1 MFEMTKE
8 KEESAS
14 SQGGLQD
21 KSEKMKVVDETQTR
35 LALGVTPEEAA
46 TFTQE
51 VKKIGELSPKLF
63 ARVLTGLYLLDLL
76 GAEQADEIIAGRLV
90 MNRWPKPKAVN
101 SMAISIMEDG
111 MQIMLLV
118 IPGTVAVKMGY
129 AVEDFEG
136 NQIPEDQLART
147 VVIVDGQTRYMA
159 IKKIM
164 KEHPDKTP
172 ANVFAYFPT
181 NWTDLTKMLQAINL
195 KVFTWKNS
203 DYITGVIGLDSID
216 KETKAALKYVQAL
229 ERLGYNYTAACELV
243 TLHKGIIKK
252 PGLVKAMS
260 GTTDKLKFDDAK
272 YGIEIHKAAQ
282 GKFAAKNEDV
292 LMNKAVPEFVIDKW
306 NGVCNDL
313 SKKEAKAY
321 MVTFFN
327 SLSGDEIKEI
337 VSPSGYKRGCGK
349 SKAAFVTDLFND
361 AFDKFAANH
370 PLEEFKGKAE

>member
-1 MFEMTKE
+1 MKKE
-8 KEESAS
+8 QEEPVC

-21 KSEKMKVVDETQTR
+21 TMETIEVADTATQGSGLPVVDAEFCQNAVR
-35 LALGVTPEEAA
+35 KIKEVVPEHAFEILAAFFILDFNGIIKVG
-46 TFTQE
+46 
-51 VKKIGELSPKLF
+51 KIK
-63 ARVLTGLYLLDLL
+63 
-76 GAEQADEIIAGRLV
+76 IGRLV

-101 SMAISIMEDG
+101 SLAVSIMEDG

-118 IPGTVAVKMGY
+118 IPGTVALQMGY

-136 NQIPEDQLART
+136 NRIPEEQLVRT

-164 KEHPDKTP
+164 KEHPDKAP

-216 KETKAALKYVQAL
+216 KETKAALEYVQAL
-229 ERLGYNYTAACELV
+229 ERLGYNYTAACEFI

-260 GTTDKLKFDDAK
+260 GTADKLKFDDAK

-282 GKFAAKNEDV
+282 GKFAAKNEKV

-306 NGVCNDL
+306 NGICNDL
-313 SKKEAKAY
+313 SKKEATAY
-321 MVTFFN
+321 MVAFFN

-370 PLEEFKGKAE
+370 PLDEFKERVQ

>member
-1 MFEMTKE
+1 M
-8 KEESAS
+8 KEEKIKIAPAS
-14 SQGGLQD
+14 FQGGLQD
-21 KSEKMKVVDETQTR
+21 KREEINVVDETQVK
-35 LALGVTPEEAA
+35 LAPGVTPEEAA

-51 VKKIGELSPKLF
+51 VKKIGELSPKHF
-63 ARVLTGLYLLDLL
+63 ARVFMGLYLLDLL
-76 GAEQADEIIAGRLV
+76 GAEQADEIIAGRVV

-101 SMAISIMEDG
+101 SMAVSIMEDG

-136 NQIPEDQLART
+136 NRIPEEQLARA

-164 KEHPDKTP
+164 KEHPDKAP
-172 ANVFAYFPT
+172 ANVFAYFPA

-216 KETKAALKYVQAL
+216 KDIKNALEYVQAL

-243 TLHKGIIKK
+243 TMHKGIIKK

-321 MVTFFN
+321 MVAFFN

-361 AFDKFAANH
+361 AFDKFTANH
-370 PLEEFKGKAE
+370 PLDEFKERVQ

>member
-1 MFEMTKE
+1 M
-8 KEESAS
+8 KEEKIKIAPAS

-21 KSEKMKVVDETQTR
+21 KREEMNVVDETQVK
-35 LALGVTPEEAA
+35 LAPGVTPEEAA
-46 TFTQE
+46 TFTQK
-51 VKKIGELSPKLF
+51 VKKFGELSPKHF
-63 ARVLTGLYLLDLL
+63 ARVFMGLYLFDLL
-76 GAEQADEIIAGRLV
+76 GAEQAGEIIAGRVV

-111 MQIMLLV
+111 IQIMLLV
-118 IPGTVAVKMGY
+118 IPGTVAVQMGY

-136 NQIPEDQLART
+136 NRIPEEQLSRT

-164 KEHPDKTP
+164 KEHPDKAP

-229 ERLGYNYTAACELV
+229 EKSGYNYTAACEFI

-260 GTTDKLKFDDAK
+260 GTADKLKFDDAK

-282 GKFAAKNEDV
+282 GKFAAKNENV

-306 NGVCNDL
+306 NDLCNNL
-313 SKKEAKAY
+313 NKKEATCC
-321 MVTFFN
+321 MVAFFN

-337 VSPSGYKRGCGK
+337 VSLSGYKRGCGRP
-349 SKAAFVTDLFND
+349 KASFVTDLFNE
-361 AFDKFAANH
+361 AFNRFIANH
-370 PLEEFKGKAE
+370 PLDEFKERD

>member
-1 MFEMTKE
+1 MKE
-8 KEESAS
+8 AKETPAS
-14 SQGGLQD
+14 SQGELQD
-21 KSEKMKVVDETQTR
+21 KRAEKEVLDETQVR
-35 LALGVTPEEAA
+35 LAPDVTPEEAA
-46 TFTQE
+46 AFDQE
-51 VKKIGELSPKLF
+51 VKKFSKLPPKKF
-63 ARVLTGLYLLDLL
+63 AFAFTGLYLLKLFD
-76 GAEQADEIIAGRLV
+76 AEQAGEIIVGRLV

-101 SMAISIMEDG
+101 SMAVSIMEDG

-118 IPGTVAVKMGY
+118 IPGTVAVQMGY

-136 NQIPEDQLART
+136 NRIPEEQLSRT

-164 KEHPDKTP
+164 KEHPDKAP

-203 DYITGVIGLDSID
+203 DYITGVIGLDNID
-216 KETKAALKYVQAL
+216 KEVKAALKYVQAL

-313 SKKEAKAY
+313 SKKEATAY
-321 MVTFFN
+321 MIAFFN
-327 SLSGDEIKEI
+327 SMSGDEIKEI

-349 SKAAFVTDLFND
+349 PKASFVTDLFND
-361 AFDKFAANH
+361 AFDKFLANH
-370 PLEEFKGKAE
+370 PLDEFKNKTQQ

>member
-1 MFEMTKE
+1 M
-8 KEESAS
+8 KEEKIKIASVS

-21 KSEKMKVVDETQTR
+21 KREEMNVVDETQVK
-35 LALGVTPEEAA
+35 LAPGVTPEEAA

-51 VKKIGELSPKLF
+51 VKKIGELSPKHF
-63 ARVLTGLYLLDLL
+63 ARVFMGLYLLDLL
-76 GAEQADEIIAGRLV
+76 GAEQADEIIAGRVV

-118 IPGTVAVKMGY
+118 IPGTVAMKMGY

-136 NQIPEDQLART
+136 NRIPEEQLVRT

-216 KETKAALKYVQAL
+216 KDIKNALEYVQAL

-243 TLHKGIIKK
+243 TMHKGIIKK

-292 LMNKAVPEFVIDKW
+292 LMNKAVPEFVISKW

-313 SKKEAKAY
+313 SKKEATAY
-321 MVTFFN
+321 MVAFFN

-361 AFDKFAANH
+361 AFDKFTANH
-370 PLEEFKGKAE
+370 PLDEFKERVQ

>member
-1 MFEMTKE
+1 M
-8 KEESAS
+8 KEEKIKIAPAS
-14 SQGGLQD
+14 FQGGLQD
-21 KSEKMKVVDETQTR
+21 KREEMNVVDETQVK
-35 LALGVTPEEAA
+35 LAPGVTPEEAA

-51 VKKIGELSPKLF
+51 VKKIGELSPKHF
-63 ARVLTGLYLLDLL
+63 VRVFMGLYLLDLL
-76 GAEQADEIIAGRLV
+76 GAEQADEIIAGRVV

-101 SMAISIMEDG
+101 SIAISIMEDG

-136 NQIPEDQLART
+136 NRIPEDQLVRT

-164 KEHPDKTP
+164 KEHPDKAP
-172 ANVFAYFPT
+172 ANAFAYFPT

-306 NGVCNDL
+306 NVVCNDL
-313 SKKEAKAY
+313 SKKEATAY
-321 MVTFFN
+321 MVAFFN
-327 SLSGDEIKEI
+327 SLSGDKIKEI

-349 SKAAFVTDLFND
+349 SKASFVTGLFND

-370 PLEEFKGKAE
+370 PLEGFKGKAE

>member
-1 MFEMTKE
+1 M
-8 KEESAS
+8 KEEKIKIAPAS

-21 KSEKMKVVDETQTR
+21 KREEMNVVDETQVK
-35 LALGVTPEEAA
+35 LAPGVTPEEAA

-51 VKKIGELSPKLF
+51 VKKIGELSPKHF
-63 ARVLTGLYLLDLL
+63 ARVLTGLYLFDLL
-76 GAEQADEIIAGRLV
+76 GAEQAGEIIAGRVV

-101 SMAISIMEDG
+101 SMAVSIMEDG

-118 IPGTVAVKMGY
+118 IPGTVAVQMGY

-136 NQIPEDQLART
+136 NRIPEDQLVQT

-164 KEHPDKTP
+164 KEHPDKAP

-216 KETKAALKYVQAL
+216 KETKAALKYVQTL

-243 TLHKGIIKK
+243 TMHKGIIKK

-260 GTTDKLKFDDAK
+260 GTADKLKFDDAK

-306 NGVCNDL
+306 NGICNDL
-313 SKKEAKAY
+313 SKKEATAY
-321 MVTFFN
+321 IVAFFN

-349 SKAAFVTDLFND
+349 SKASFVTDLFND

-370 PLEEFKGKAE
+370 PLEDFKERVQ

>member
-1 MFEMTKE
+1 MTKA
-8 KEESAS
+8 KEEPVC

-21 KSEKMKVVDETQTR
+21 TMETIEVADTATQGSGLPVVDAEFCQDAVGKIKEIDPEHVFEVASALTI
-35 LALGVTPEEAA
+35 LAFNGIIEAG
-46 TFTQE
+46 
-51 VKKIGELSPKLF
+51 KIKIG
-63 ARVLTGLYLLDLL
+63 RV
-76 GAEQADEIIAGRLV
+76 V

-101 SMAISIMEDG
+101 NMAISIMEDG

-118 IPGTVAVKMGY
+118 IPGAVAVKMGY

-136 NQIPEDQLART
+136 NRIPEEQLART

-164 KEHPDKTP
+164 KEHPDKAP

-203 DYITGVIGLDSID
+203 DYITGVIGLDNID
-216 KETKAALKYVQAL
+216 KEVKAALKYVQAL
-229 ERLGYNYTAACELV
+229 EKSGYNYTAACEFI

-282 GKFAAKNEDV
+282 GKFAAKNENV
-292 LMNKAVPEFVIDKW
+292 LMNKAVPEFAIDKW
-306 NGVCNDL
+306 NGICNDL

-321 MVTFFN
+321 MVAFFN

-370 PLEEFKGKAE
+370 PLDGFKGKAE

>member
-1 MFEMTKE
+1 MFEMTKA
-8 KEESAS
+8 KEEPVC

-21 KSEKMKVVDETQTR
+21 TMETIEVADTATQGSGLPVVDAEFCQDAVGKIKEIDPEHVFEVASALTI
-35 LALGVTPEEAA
+35 LAFNGIIEAG
-46 TFTQE
+46 
-51 VKKIGELSPKLF
+51 KIK
-63 ARVLTGLYLLDLL
+63 
-76 GAEQADEIIAGRLV
+76 IGRLV

-101 SMAISIMEDG
+101 NMAISIMEDG

-136 NQIPEDQLART
+136 NRIPEEQLVRT

-164 KEHPDKTP
+164 KEHPDKAP

-216 KETKAALKYVQAL
+216 KDTKNALEYVQAL
-229 ERLGYNYTAACELV
+229 ERLGYNYTAACEFI

-292 LMNKAVPEFVIDKW
+292 LMNKTVPEFVISKW

-313 SKKEAKAY
+313 SKKEATAY
-321 MVTFFN
+321 MVAFFN

-349 SKAAFVTDLFND
+349 SKASFVTDLFND
-361 AFDKFAANH
+361 AFDKFTANH
-370 PLEEFKGKAE
+370 PLDEFKERVQ

>member
-1 MFEMTKE
+1 M
-8 KEESAS
+8 KEEKIKIASVS
-14 SQGGLQD
+14 SQGGLQ
-21 KSEKMKVVDETQTR
+21 EKREEMNVVDETQAR
-35 LALGVTPEEAA
+35 LSPDVTPEEAA

-51 VKKIGELSPKLF
+51 VKKFGELSPKHF
-63 ARVLTGLYLLDLL
+63 ARVFMGLYLLDLL
-76 GAEQADEIIAGRLV
+76 GAEQTDEIIAGRLV

-136 NQIPEDQLART
+136 NRIPEEQLVRA

-216 KETKAALKYVQAL
+216 KDTKNALEYVQTL

-313 SKKEAKAY
+313 SKKEATAY
-321 MVTFFN
+321 MVAFFN

-349 SKAAFVTDLFND
+349 SKASFVTDLFND

-370 PLEEFKGKAE
+370 PLDGFKERVQ

>member
-1 MFEMTKE
+1 MKTETVN
-8 KEESAS
+8 SIS
-14 SQGGLQD
+14 SQEGLQ
-21 KSEKMKVVDETQTR
+21 EKREETNVVDETQAR
-35 LALGVTPEEAA
+35 LATYVTPGEAA

-51 VKKIGELSPKLF
+51 VKKICELSPKLF

-101 SMAISIMEDG
+101 SMAVSIMEDG

-118 IPGTVAVKMGY
+118 IPGTVAVQMGY

-136 NQIPEDQLART
+136 NQIPEEQLART

-159 IKKIM
+159 IRKIM
-164 KEHPDKTP
+164 KEHPDKAP

-203 DYITGVIGLDSID
+203 DFITGVIGLDNID
-216 KETKAALKYVQAL
+216 EDVKVALKYVKTL
-229 ERLGYNYTAACELV
+229 EESGYNYTAACEFV

-313 SKKEAKAY
+313 IKKEAKAY
-321 MVTFFN
+321 MVAFFN

>member
-1 MFEMTKE
+1 MFEMTKA
-8 KEESAS
+8 KEEPVC

-21 KSEKMKVVDETQTR
+21 TMETIEVADTATQGSGLPVVDAEFCQDAVGKIKEIDPEHVFEVASALTI
-35 LALGVTPEEAA
+35 LAFNGIIEAG
-46 TFTQE
+46 
-51 VKKIGELSPKLF
+51 KIKIG
-63 ARVLTGLYLLDLL
+63 RG
-76 GAEQADEIIAGRLV
+76 V

-129 AVEDFEG
+129 TVEDFEG
-136 NQIPEDQLART
+136 NRIPEEQLART

-164 KEHPDKTP
+164 KEHPDKAP

-203 DYITGVIGLDSID
+203 DYITGVIGLDNID
-216 KETKAALKYVQAL
+216 KEVKAALEYVQTL
-229 ERLGYNYTAACELV
+229 ERLGYNYTAACEFIS
-243 TLHKGIIKK
+243 LHKGIIKK
-252 PGLVKAMS
+252 PRLVKAMS

-292 LMNKAVPEFVIDKW
+292 LMNKAVPEFVISKW
-306 NGVCNDL
+306 NGICNDL
-313 SKKEAKAY
+313 SKKEATTY
-321 MVTFFN
+321 MVAFFN

-349 SKAAFVTDLFND
+349 SKDSFVTDLFND

-370 PLEEFKGKAE
+370 LLDEFKERVQ

>member
-1 MFEMTKE
+1 MFEMTKA
-8 KEESAS
+8 KEEPVC

-21 KSEKMKVVDETQTR
+21 TMETIEVADTATQGSGLPVVDAEFCQDAVGKIKEIDPEHVFEVASALTI
-35 LALGVTPEEAA
+35 LAFNGIIEAG
-46 TFTQE
+46 
-51 VKKIGELSPKLF
+51 KIKIG
-63 ARVLTGLYLLDLL
+63 RV
-76 GAEQADEIIAGRLV
+76 V

-129 AVEDFEG
+129 VVEDFEG
-136 NQIPEDQLART
+136 NQIPEEQLART

-164 KEHPDKTP
+164 KEHPDKAP

-203 DYITGVIGLDSID
+203 DYITGVIGLDNID
-216 KETKAALKYVQAL
+216 KEVKAALKYVQAL
-229 ERLGYNYTAACELV
+229 ERLGYNYTAACEFI

-292 LMNKAVPEFVIDKW
+292 LMNKAVPEFVISKW
-306 NGVCNDL
+306 NGICNDL
-313 SKKEAKAY
+313 SKKEATTY
-321 MVTFFN
+321 MVAFFN

-349 SKAAFVTDLFND
+349 SKASFVTDLFND

-370 PLEEFKGKAE
+370 PLDEFKERVQ

>member
-1 MFEMTKE
+1 M
-8 KEESAS
+8 KEEKIKIASVS

-21 KSEKMKVVDETQTR
+21 KREEMNVVDETQVK
-35 LALGVTPEEAA
+35 LAPGVTPEEAA

-51 VKKIGELSPKLF
+51 VKKIGELSPKHF
-63 ARVLTGLYLLDLL
+63 ARVFMGLYLLDLL
-76 GAEQADEIIAGRLV
+76 GAEQADEIIAGRVV

-118 IPGTVAVKMGY
+118 IPGTVAMKMGY

-136 NQIPEDQLART
+136 NRIPEEQLVRT

-216 KETKAALKYVQAL
+216 KDTKNALEYVQTL

-260 GTTDKLKFDDAK
+260 GTADKLKFDDAK

-306 NGVCNDL
+306 NGICNDL
-313 SKKEAKAY
+313 SKKEATAY
-321 MVTFFN
+321 MVAFFN
-327 SLSGDEIKEI
+327 SLSGDEIKEF

-349 SKAAFVTDLFND
+349 SKASFVTDLFND
-361 AFDKFAANH
+361 AFDKFSANH
-370 PLEEFKGKAE
+370 SLDEFKERVQ

>member
-1 MFEMTKE
+1 MKNE
-8 KEESAS
+8 KETPAS

-21 KSEKMKVVDETQTR
+21 KREEMKVVDETQVK
-35 LALGVTPEEAA
+35 LAPGVTPEEAA

-51 VKKIGELSPKLF
+51 VKKIGELSPKHF
-63 ARVLTGLYLLDLL
+63 VRVFMGLYLLDLL
-76 GAEQADEIIAGRLV
+76 GAEQADEIIAGRVV

-136 NQIPEDQLART
+136 NRIPEEQLVRT

-159 IKKIM
+159 IRKIM
-164 KEHPDKTP
+164 KEHPDKAP
-172 ANVFAYFPT
+172 ANAFAYFPT
-181 NWTDLTKMLQAINL
+181 NWTDLTRMLQAINL

-216 KETKAALKYVQAL
+216 KKTKAALKYVQAL
-229 ERLGYNYTAACELV
+229 ERLGYNYTAACEFI

-306 NGVCNDL
+306 NGICNDL
-313 SKKEAKAY
+313 SKKEATAY
-321 MVTFFN
+321 MVAFFN
-327 SLSGDEIKEI
+327 SLGGDEIKEF

-349 SKAAFVTDLFND
+349 SKASFVTDLFND

-370 PLEEFKGKAE
+370 PLEGFKGKAE

>member
-1 MFEMTKE
+1 MGTETVTPVC
-8 KEESAS
+8 
-14 SQGGLQD
+14 SQGGLQ
-21 KSEKMKVVDETQTR
+21 KKREEMNVVDETQAR
-35 LALGVTPEEAA
+35 LSPGVTPEEAA
-46 TFTQE
+46 TFTQK
-51 VKKIGELSPKLF
+51 VKKFGELSPKHF
-63 ARVLTGLYLLDLL
+63 ARVFMGLYLFDLL
-76 GAEQADEIIAGRLV
+76 GAEQAGEIIAGRVV

-118 IPGTVAVKMGY
+118 IPGTVAVQMGY

-136 NQIPEDQLART
+136 NRIPEEQLSRT

-164 KEHPDKTP
+164 KEHPDKAP

-229 ERLGYNYTAACELV
+229 EKSGYNYTAACEFI

-260 GTTDKLKFDDAK
+260 GTADKLKFDDAK

-292 LMNKAVPEFVIDKW
+292 LMNKAVPEFVISKW
-306 NGVCNDL
+306 NGICNDL
-313 SKKEAKAY
+313 SKKEATTY
-321 MVTFFN
+321 MVAFFN

-361 AFDKFAANH
+361 AFDKFTANH
-370 PLEEFKGKAE
+370 PLDEFKERVQ